1 MAALVGF
8 NEVFMFFFH
17 LVYFS
22 NYVQTLPSAV
32 LQEKHRKAK
41 TQSLSRPT
49 SSTSLLEDS
58 DDLHYGSIG
67 DTIERCDGSENSVGV
82 PQPPSLRTLLLM
94 PRVSIVL
101 LNFGFFSFCDMSRR
115 VLTPLMWSTSL
126 EHGGLGFTP
135 YTIGIAMGISA
146 AVKLFIQATFL
157 GKAIRYFGARK
168 LFAASL
174 FALLVALACFP
185 LEKYIAQRTG
195 STDWRVWTVI
205 TIHLMMYCVITPAYS
220 KSNFVQM
227 LANVQ
232 YLSSAAIQVLITDSA
247 PSQSSLGSVN
257 SLAQAVGSV
266 SRSLAPSVASSLF
279 AISLQRNWAGGNAVY
294 YIWMAMVAC
303 AIPLSSMLPEELHL
317 Q

>member
-1 MAALVGF
+1 M
-8 NEVFMFFFH
+8 
-17 LVYFS
+17 
-22 NYVQTLPSAV
+22 QTLPSAI

-41 TQSLSRPT
+41 TQSPT
-49 SSTSLLEDS
+49 SSTSLLEDT
-58 DDLHYGSIG
+58 DDLHYRSIG
-67 DTIERCDGSENSVGV
+67 NTVERCDGSENGVGV
-82 PQPPSLRTLLLM
+82 PQPPSLRNLLLM

-101 LNFGFFSFCDMSRR
+101 INFSFFSFCDMSRR

-135 YTIGIAMGISA
+135 YTIGLAMGISA
-146 AVKLFIQATFL
+146 VVKVFFQATFL

-168 LFAASL
+168 VFTASL
-174 FALLVALACFP
+174 VALLVALACFP

-195 STDWRVWTVI
+195 GTDWQVWTVI
-205 TIHLMMYCVITPAYS
+205 TIHLTMYCVITPAYS
-220 KSNFVQM
+220 KSNF
-227 LANVQ
+227 LLIFANTQ
-232 YLSSAAIQVLITDSA
+232 FLLSAAIQVLITDSA

-279 AISLQRNWAGGNAVY
+279 AISLRRNWAGGNAVY
-294 YIWMAMVAC
+294 YIWMGMVAC
-303 AIPLSSMLPEELHL
+303 AIPVSSMLPDKLRL

>member
-1 MAALVGF
+1 M
-8 NEVFMFFFH
+8 
-17 LVYFS
+17 YFS
-22 NYVQTLPSAV
+22 NHVQTLPWAV
-32 LQEKHRKAK
+32 LQEKYRNAK

-49 SSTSLLEDS
+49 SSTNLLEDG
-58 DDLHYGSIG
+58 DNLHYGSIG
-67 DTIERCDGSENSVGV
+67 DTIERCEGSENSVGV
-82 PQPPSLRTLLLM
+82 PQPPSLGTLLLM

-126 EHGGLGFTP
+126 EHGGLGFSP
-135 YTIGIAMGISA
+135 STIGLAMGISA
-146 AVKLFIQATFL
+146 VVKLFIQAMFL

-220 KSNFVQM
+220 KSPFFQM

-317 Q
+317 